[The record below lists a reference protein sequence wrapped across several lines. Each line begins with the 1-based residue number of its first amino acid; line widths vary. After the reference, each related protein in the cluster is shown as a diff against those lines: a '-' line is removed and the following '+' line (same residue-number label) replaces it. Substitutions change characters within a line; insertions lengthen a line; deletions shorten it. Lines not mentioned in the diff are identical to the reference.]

1 MRASGD
7 LTRTTLA
14 VLFIFGMIAA
24 SFLVLRPFL
33 ASTVWAATLVMATWP
48 LMLRLQAALGGRRG
62 LAVTL
67 MAIVLLLLVLAPIA
81 WAISAIVDNA
91 AFLMSLPDAAAS
103 FRLPRAPDWLK
114 DLPVVG
120 RPASVEWNHFAEKS
134 RAELAGLVRPYLATV
149 TQWFAQAAGSVGT
162 GVLHLFLTIAIA
174 AMLYL
179 RGEQAADWCRRFGR
193 RLADDNGERV
203 VVLTGQA
210 IRGVALGVVVTALAQ
225 TFLAGIGLE
234 LAGVPQAG
242 VLTAVTLFLC
252 IAQLGPSLVLVPAII
267 WLFVADHTL
276 QAIVLLV
283 ISIPTVTLDN
293 VLRPILIRRG
303 ADLPLLLILIGVI
316 GGLLAF
322 GLLGLFVGP
331 VILAVTHTLLQHWI
345 ANRPGDLGSG
355 PPKDGS

>member
-1 MRASGD
+1 MRAPGD

-48 LMLRLQAALGGRRG
+48 LMLRLEKALGGRRG
-62 LAVTL
+62 VAVTL
-67 MAIVLLLLVLAPIA
+67 MALVLLLLVLAPIA

-91 AFLMSLPDAAAS
+91 AFLLSLPDAAAT
-103 FRLPRAPDWLK
+103 FRLPRSPDWLK
-114 DLPVVG
+114 DI
-120 RPASVEWNHFAEKS
+120 PAIGPRASDEWNRFADKS
-134 RAELAGLVRPYLATV
+134 RGELAGLVRPYLATV
-149 TQWFAQAAGSVGT
+149 TQWFAQAAGSVGS
-162 GVLHLFLTIAIA
+162 GLLHLFLTIAIA
-174 AMLYL
+174 ILLYM

-193 RLADDNGERV
+193 RLADDSGERV
-203 VVLTGQA
+203 VILTGQA

-225 TFLAGIGLE
+225 TFLAGIGLK

-252 IAQLGPSLVLVPAII
+252 IAQLGPGFVLVPAVI
-267 WLFVADHTL
+267 WLFVAGHTL
-276 QAIVLLV
+276 PAIILLV

-303 ADLPLLLILIGVI
+303 ADLPLMLILVGVI

-345 ANRPGDLGSG
+345 ASRPPDRPADPTRETS
-355 PPKDGS
+355 